1 MTVWIQNPFDN
12 LPHEGFRKQ
21 RYWLMA
27 EAFARAGH
35 SVVYW
40 TSDFSHASKR
50 KRVFRESP
58 AAPGIELRLVPTRPY
73 RRNVGLAR
81 VLSHRRYARDW
92 PRLCCGAG
100 RPDVVVS
107 SFPTIAAAAAALE
120 VGRRAGARV
129 VVDVQDAWPE
139 TFERLVPRPLRALA
153 RLALAPLRARARRIF
168 READVVTGVCDR
180 YRALVGRDDYYR
192 AYLGIER

>member
-12 LPHEGFRKQ
+12 LPQEGFRKQ

-27 EAFARAGH
+27 EAFVRAGH
-35 SVVYW
+35 DVVYW
-40 TSDFSHASKR
+40 TSDFSHATKR
-50 KRVFRESP
+50 RRVLSSGAASP
-58 AAPGIELRLVPTRPY
+58 RIELRMVPTLPY

-81 VLSHRRYARDW
+81 IRSHRRYARDW
-92 PRLCCGAG
+92 QRLASGAA

-107 SFPTIAAAAAALE
+107 SFPTISAAEAA
-120 VGRRAGARV
+120 VGIGRRAGAKV

-139 TFERLVPRPLRALA
+139 TFERLAPRPLRWLA
-153 RLALAPLRARARRIF
+153 RLLLLPLRLRAKRVF
-168 READVVTGVCDR
+168 RSADIVTGVCDR

>member
-35 SVVYW
+35 DVVYW
-40 TSDFSHASKR
+40 TSDFSHATKR
-50 KRVFRESP
+50 RRVLSEPVCSR
-58 AAPGIELRLVPTRPY
+58 GIELRLVPTRPY
-73 RRNVGLAR
+73 RRNVSLAR
-81 VLSHRRYARDW
+81 VVSHRRYAKDW
-92 PRLCCGAG
+92 RRLCEGAG

-107 SFPTIAAAAAALE
+107 SFPTVSAAAAAVA
-120 VGRRAGARV
+120 VGRRAGAKV
-129 VVDVQDAWPE
+129 VIDVQDAWPE
-139 TFERLVPRPLRALA
+139 TFERLVPRPLRGLA
-153 RLALAPLRARARRIF
+153 RLALLPLRAKARRIF
-168 READVVTGVCDR
+168 RDADVVTGVCDR

>member
-35 SVVYW
+35 RVVYW
-40 TSDFSHASKR
+40 TSDFSHATKR
-50 KRVFRESP
+50 KRDVGAGPGS
-58 AAPGIELRLVPTRPY
+58 AGIELRLVPTRPY
-73 RRNVGLAR
+73 RRNVGVAR
-81 VLSHRRYARDW
+81 VRSHRRYARDW
-92 PRLCCGAG
+92 LRLCERAG
-100 RPDVVVS
+100 RPDVVVT
-107 SFPTIAAAAAALE
+107 SFPTISAASAAVAFARS
-120 VGRRAGARV
+120 VGAKS

-139 TFERLVPRPLRALA
+139 TFERLFPRPLRPAA
-153 RLALAPLRARARRIF
+153 RLALLPLRMKARRIF
-168 READVVTGVCDR
+168 RDADIVTGVCDR